1 VGTLDAVVTNESGER
16 FRLLMTHLA
25 HEVMTPTSFSSTAPI
40 HAFIV
45 AEEGRV
51 RDYAALTGRVNIDRT
66 TGEAVHKVV
75 DSGTCHQ
82 RANVGPGADQAV
94 VSARSSCCRSTRRS
108 SWADGAGEPAAATRR
123 SRRAAGQLIIT
134 HE

>member
-1 VGTLDAVVTNESGER
+1 
-16 FRLLMTHLA
+16 MTDLA

-45 AEEGRV
+45 DEQGRV

-66 TGEAVHKVV
+66 TGEAVHQVV

-82 RANVGPGADQAV
+82 RANLGPGADQAV
-94 VSARSSCCRSTRRS
+94 VF
-108 SWADGAGEPAAATRR
+108 GPFL
-123 SRRAAGQLIIT
+123 RAAVQHDGRHGLT
-134 HE
+134 ASASPPRRLDGRGGPLVS